1 MVIEQ
6 QSEFLVT
13 HQLLQDIKAKH
24 YLLFIQAN
32 RAAKK
37 HFQKAFYNF
46 LSPLMKIQLVG

>member
-1 MVIEQ
+1 MVVDQ
-6 QSEFLVT
+6 QSALPVT
-13 HQLLQDIKAKH
+13 HLLQDRKAQH

>member
-1 MVIEQ
+1 MVVDQ
-6 QSEFLVT
+6 QSALLVT
-13 HQLLQDIKAKH
+13 HLLLQDLKAQH
-24 YLLFIQAN
+24 YLLFIQAD